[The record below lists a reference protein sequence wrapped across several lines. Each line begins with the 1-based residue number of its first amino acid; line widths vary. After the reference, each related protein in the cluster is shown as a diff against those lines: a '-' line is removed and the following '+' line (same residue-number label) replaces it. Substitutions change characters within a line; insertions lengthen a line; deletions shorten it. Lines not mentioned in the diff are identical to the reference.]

1 MHRTALHLKLYTRTI
16 LKVMIW
22 ITAMLFLLLQAAR
35 AEPVGTLTGVVT
47 NGETQQPLLG
57 VNVILM
63 DTQMGAATHE
73 QGEFIIQNVPV
84 GTYSLAFHFIG
95 FEKIVRTDVIVRP
108 GGNVY
113 VSAEMKEVVLQGE
126 QVTVSAGYF
135 QKDDSEPVSVAR

>member
-47 NGETQQPLLG
+47 NGETQQPFVG

-63 DTQMGAATHE
+63 DTQMGAATNE
-73 QGEFIIQNVPV
+73 KGEFVIQNVPV
-84 GTYSLAFHFIG
+84 GTYSQL
-95 FEKIVRTDVIVRP
+95 
-108 GGNVY
+108 
-113 VSAEMKEVVLQGE
+113 LL
-126 QVTVSAGYF
+126 GY
-135 QKDDSEPVSVAR
+135 KCE